1 MKLTK
6 QAINEAT
13 DKIEG
18 IEGYYL
24 LISNIEDNIESN
36 PDIAIE
42 VCKSLIEGLCKKAL
56 ELLSE
61 EYNSNKKL
69 IKDCNHK
76 LPTLSLTAFNHVFQE
91 SFESKLYF
99 GLYNLISNEVRL
111 RTIIDSS
118 KKRIYDNVNDTL
130 QQINRVRG
138 DRGDLCHGRSYPK
151 DTESSVY
158 FANSI
163 VSITDGICSY
173 IIHNILENLKGKSE
187 TTKYDYSDLEDYN
200 NWLDESVKEFPIM
213 NERFSKILFIH
224 DEDTYYNRYNDE
236 FLTLLQVDE
245 DKVTES
251 DFENDTFI
259 ISDITTSK
267 TDNIQPEY
275 SILTNEQVEA
285 INQFSEQELV
295 RAVELRELVE
305 NIMNTKREVSRNDVF
320 GLMLF
325 EPSLK
330 ERKLVTQQL
339 AEKIDTFIKTL
350 L

>member
-6 QAINEAT
+6 QAINEST
-13 DKIEG
+13 NQIDG

-24 LISNIEDNIESN
+24 LINNIEENIEAN

-61 EYNSNKKL
+61 GYNMDKKL
-69 IKDCNHK
+69 INDCNHK

-91 SFESKLYF
+91 AFESKLYY
-99 GLYNLISNEVRL
+99 GLYSLIYDEVRL

-118 KKRIYDNVNDTL
+118 KKRIYNNVNDTL

-151 DTESSVY
+151 SIESSVY

-173 IIHNILENLKGKSE
+173 IIYNILENVSQSTPQVKD
-187 TTKYDYSDLEDYN
+187 DYSNFEEYN
-200 NWLDESVKEFPIM
+200 EWLDESISNFPIV
-213 NERFSKILFIH
+213 NERFSKILFTH

-236 FLTLLQVDE
+236 FLPLLQLSE
-245 DKVTES
+245 DKEI
-251 DFENDTFI
+251 DKI
-259 ISDITTSK
+259 IDNQSTIASEK
-267 TDNIQPEY
+267 TKPIKQDLQFKY
-275 SILTNEQVEA
+275 STLSEKQIA
-285 INQFSEQELV
+285 SISQFSEEEVLRAEELS
-295 RAVELRELVE
+295 ELIE
-305 NIMNTKREVSRNDVF
+305 NVINAKRDVSRHEVF
-320 GLMLF
+320 DIMLL
-325 EPSLK
+325 EPNLK
-330 ERKLVTQQL
+330 ERKLITEQL
-339 AEKIDTFIKTL
+339 AEKINTFIKSL
-350 L
+350 